1 MEQDLRCS
9 AAAAMGLATAALMLA
24 MQKAFP
30 AVRLVP
36 CEPIEGEDI
45 HLWAYLPMQAEEHLT
60 IQDRIGA
67 IEHTVQ
73 EKYGV
78 QTIVVALPEPVQCAS
93 HGGDRAAQQQRFR
106 MEQ

>member
-1 MEQDLRCS
+1 
-9 AAAAMGLATAALMLA
+9 MGLATAELILA
-24 MQKAFP
+24 IQKAFP

-45 HLWAYLPMQAEEHLT
+45 HLWAYLPMQAEEQLT
-60 IQDRIGA
+60 IQDRIVA

-78 QTIVVALPEPVQCAS
+78 QTVVVALPEPVQCAS
-93 HGGDRAAQQQRFR
+93 HGGESGGTATTP
-106 MEQ
+106 